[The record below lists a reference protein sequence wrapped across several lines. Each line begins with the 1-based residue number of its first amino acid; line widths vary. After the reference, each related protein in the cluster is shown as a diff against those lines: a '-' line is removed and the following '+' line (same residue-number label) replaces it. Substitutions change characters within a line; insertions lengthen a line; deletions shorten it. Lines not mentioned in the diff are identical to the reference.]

1 MKDRILSLLLT
12 LLIAVMPGSL
22 SAQDKIRARGTVTD
36 DTGEPLIGVAVRV
49 RGTQNGAQTDI
60 DGHFAIDCKPGDI
73 LDFSYIG
80 FKSASA
86 KSASREMI
94 VTLEEDVKTMDQVVV
109 NGYTQTDIRKATGS
123 VGILTEKDLKDAPL
137 ANVDMLMQGK
147 LAGVN
152 VQAVSGRPGESA
164 KVRIRGTSSI
174 TGNNEPLWVV
184 DGVPLQK
191 NMPTKGHSYSDF
203 ISDKDKKLMA
213 RSGDFSQIYA
223 NGIAGIAPQ
232 DIESI
237 TVLKDAAASAIYGS
251 QAQAGVIVITTKK
264 GKAGKLNLSYSGN
277 VSVQTAPSRDHNL
290 MNTEEKLA
298 YEQSIWDEFS
308 AAGYASGGF
317 YPKIG
322 IIGQIRSGYGK
333 FAGMTTAEQDAYIE
347 QLKQTDTDWFQELMR
362 NTVSTSH
369 YLSASGGSDKLTYY
383 VSGGIDTNKGI
394 IKHSSSDG
402 YNFSAKI
409 SAHPSEKIS
418 LNFDASHNY
427 MKATASSLSFDI
439 FNYAYFANPYEKPY
453 NEDGSYAADN
463 TYFSQAAVYG
473 NTWYV
478 LPDNGV
484 SIMRELDETSSLSS
498 SSSTTIRGDI
508 TWRLNDHFRLYGLAS
523 YTYSNDLSETENGQD
538 TYAAWEDRPF
548 EYDDRTSKRIYGSL
562 SQSNNFNRS
571 WLVRAQANYNQTFN
585 RIHHIS
591 AVAGTEVRSNYA
603 QTLQSKMYGY
613 DPKSG
618 NYSTPLY
625 YHAIPDYTADMQT
638 YQKTINSLT
647 SLSRTEDRFA
657 SFYGAL
663 DYVLMN
669 RYVANATI
677 RSDGSNNFGAKEQF
691 NLIWST
697 GLAWNIDEE
706 RFMKPLKDIISRAT
720 IRISTGLTG
729 GVNKSVYPV
738 LIMTYD
744 TEFRNSATQAYR
756 MGYVSSPP
764 NPHLRWEHTQDW
776 NGNLDMG
783 FLKNR
788 LNLNL
793 SFYRRKGYDLV
804 TQVRVVSTTGFST
817 QSYNTS
823 EQLNQGVEL
832 MLSGSP
838 IKSKDWNWNI
848 SGNIAYNQ
856 NVLTKYEAP
865 NGGLSAD
872 LYVGYPL
879 GHIFTGKSTGI
890 NPETGIY
897 NFQLRSDAVIQ
908 SNADLR
914 KDDNYIYY
922 IGTNS
927 YPWTGGLS
935 TSLSWKNLSLSIS
948 SSFSLGAKISNYISP
963 GSYYD
968 ATQLG
973 SPTNKYVANRTIYDI
988 YTANLNT
995 VKDAAYR
1002 WTPNNPVT
1010 DGYPRLMDAYG
1021 TDLRLDV
1028 DQPAGTQA
1036 FSGIFYE
1043 DGSYWKLSSVTLTYS
1058 FPNHLLHRSHL
1069 SSMGLSFTANN
1080 LWILTAYSGMNP
1092 ETPGAVYPMSR
1103 SFTVGLNIGL

>member
-1 MKDRILSLLLT
+1 MKHLLLYILCLI
-12 LLIAVMPGSL
+12 LLPLDVM
-22 SAQDKIRARGTVTD
+22 AQSIRARGTVTAED
-36 DTGEPLIGVAVRV
+36 GEPLMGVSVRV
-49 RGTQNGAQTDI
+49 RGTQNGAQTDL
-60 DGHFAIDCKPGDI
+60 DGHFAIDCKVGDI

-80 FKSASA
+80 FKSFSS
-86 KSASREMI
+86 KSTVKELI
-94 VTLEEDVKTMDQVVV
+94 VTMEEDVKTMEQVVV
-109 NGYTQTDIRKATGS
+109 NGYTQTDIRKSTGS

-191 NMPTKGHSYSDF
+191 NIPTMGSSYV
-203 ISDKDKKLMA
+203 
-213 RSGDFSQIYA
+213 RSGDFTQLYA
-223 NGIAGIAPQ
+223 NGVAGIPPQ

-237 TVLKDAAASAIYGS
+237 NVLKDAAASAIYGS

-264 GKAGKLNLSYSGN
+264 GKAGKLHLSYSGN

-308 AAGYASGGF
+308 AAGYASGGW
-317 YPKIG
+317 YPKVG

-347 QLKQTDTDWFQELMR
+347 QLKQTNTDWFQELLR

-369 YLSASGGSDKLTYY
+369 YVSASGGSDKLTYY
-383 VSGGIDTNKGI
+383 VSGGINTNKGI
-394 IKHSSSDG
+394 VKKTSSDG
-402 YNFSAKI
+402 YNFNAKI
-409 SAHPSEKIS
+409 SAHPSEKVS
-418 LNFDASHNY
+418 LNFDASFNY
-427 MKATASSLSFDI
+427 MKATASALSFDI
-439 FNYAYFANPYEKPY
+439 FKYSYFANPYEKPY

-463 TYFSQAAVYG
+463 TYFSQATVYG
-473 NTWYV
+473 TTWTV
-478 LPDNGV
+478 LPSNGV
-484 SIMRELDETSSLSS
+484 SVMREIDETNALSTS
-498 SSSTTIRGDI
+498 ASTTLRGDI

-523 YTYSNDLSETENGQD
+523 YTYSNDVSENEIGQN
-538 TYAAWEDRPF
+538 TYAAWDDRPF
-548 EYDDRTSKRIYGSL
+548 EYDTRTSKRIYGSL
-562 SQSNNFNRS
+562 TQSNNFNRS
-571 WLVRAQANYNQTFN
+571 WLMRAQANYNQTFN

-591 AVAGTEVRSNYA
+591 AVAGTEIRGNYA

-613 DPKSG
+613 DPKTG

-625 YHAIPDYTADMQT
+625 NHASPDYTADMNT
-638 YQKTINSLT
+638 YQKIISSLAGQ
-647 SLSRTEDRFA
+647 SRTEDRFA

-669 RYVANATI
+669 RYVANATV
-677 RSDGSNNFGAKEQF
+677 RSDGSNNFGSNEQF

-706 RFMKPLKDIISRAT
+706 KFMKPLKNIISRAT
-720 IRISTGLTG
+720 IRLSTGLTG

-744 TEFRNSATQAYR
+744 SDFRVGPTQFYR

-764 NPHLRWEHTQDW
+764 NPNLRWEHTQDW
-776 NGNLDMG
+776 NGNIDLG
-783 FLKNR
+783 FFKNR
-788 LNLNL
+788 LNMNL

-823 EQLNQGVEL
+823 EQINQGVEL

-856 NVLTKYEAP
+856 NVLTKYESP
-865 NGGLSAD
+865 NGGLGAD

-879 GHIFTGKSTGI
+879 GHIFSGKSTGI

-897 NFQLRSDAVIQ
+897 NFQLRSDAVIN

-914 KDDNYIYY
+914 KDDNYVYY
-922 IGTNS
+922 IGTSN

-935 TSLSWKNLSLSIS
+935 TNLSWKNLSLSIS
-948 SSFSLGAKISNYISP
+948 TSFSLGAKLLNYISP
-963 GSYYD
+963 QSYYD
-968 ATQLG
+968 NTGMTGA
-973 SPTNKYVANRTIYDI
+973 TNKFVSGRTIYDI
-988 YTANLNT
+988 YTAHLNT

-1002 WTPNNPVT
+1002 WTPDNPVT
-1010 DGYPRLMDAYG
+1010 DGYPRLMDAFG

-1028 DQPAGTQA
+1028 DQPAGSRA
-1036 FSGIFYE
+1036 FSGIYYE
-1043 DGSYWKLSSVTLTYS
+1043 DGSYWKIGSITLAYNFPDHILRPYGISSL
-1058 FPNHLLHRSHL
+1058 
-1069 SSMGLSFTANN
+1069 GLNFTANN
-1080 LWILTAYSGMNP
+1080 LWIITSYKGMNP

-1103 SFTVGLNIGL
+1103 SFSFGLNIGL